1 MPVRDGYQYYSRVTI
16 YGIVMMVILVY
27 IVGSILS
34 IVIDPSPRKLIL
46 TFLMIILLAGIVMTY
61 FWYQK
66 LVFKPQ
72 KIEDYSLKK

>member
-1 MPVRDGYQYYSRVTI
+1 MPVRDGYQYLSRVTI
-16 YGIVMMVILVY
+16 YGIVIMVFLVFILA
-27 IVGSILS
+27 SILS
-34 IVIDPSPRKLIL
+34 IAINPTTEKLVL
-46 TFLMIILLAGIVMTY
+46 TAVVTILLASIVIVY

>member
-1 MPVRDGYQYYSRVTI
+1 MIFLVF
-16 YGIVMMVILVY
+16 ILA
-27 IVGSILS
+27 SILS
-34 IVIDPSPRKLIL
+34 IAINPTVEKMVL
-46 TFLMIILLAGIVMTY
+46 TFLMIILIAGVVITY